1 MTTASEGA
9 ELTQVGPGTP
19 MGRLMRHYW
28 LPALLSSELERE
40 ARRPLMLGARSFGFR
55 DSAGRVGVMD
65 HLPARRDSCYS
76 PQRAGRAALHLS
88 RLEIRRLGNDSTC
101 RK

>member
-28 LPALLSSELERE
+28 LPALL
-40 ARRPLMLGARSFGFR
+40 
-55 DSAGRVGVMD
+55 
-65 HLPARRDSCYS
+65 
-76 PQRAGRAALHLS
+76 
-88 RLEIRRLGNDSTC
+88 
-101 RK
+101 